1 MEHVD
6 AAAEEY
12 RQATTRVGD
21 AVDDLQQKGRGVYAK
36 ALSAVVRG
44 AEDVKERAI
53 EAETELDQSAAQQ
66 QRRSS

>member
-36 ALSAVVRG
+36 R
-44 AEDVKERAI
+44 
-53 EAETELDQSAAQQ
+53 
-66 QRRSS
+66 